1 MWCHLLL
8 AMPLIGLGL
17 FFVLPFSTA
26 LLLYLIVVALSLL
39 LYTKIVEAMRV
50 PITTGAEAF
59 VGQIVTTEADGS
71 IHWQG
76 EWWAATPAF
85 PSQWVRIIG
94 IQGLKMQVIPVM
106 DANHPS
112 PTATSTDTISS

>member
-8 AMPLIGLGL
+8 AMPLISLGL
-17 FFVLPFSTA
+17 FFILPFSTA

-39 LYTKIVEAMRV
+39 LYTKIVEAIHV
-50 PITTGAEAF
+50 PVLTGSEALI
-59 VGQIVTTEADGS
+59 GQVVTTEADGS

-85 PSQWVRIIG
+85 PSQQVRIIG

-106 DANHPS
+106 DANRPS
-112 PTATSTDTISS
+112 LRDSDVDTKSS

>member
-8 AMPLIGLGL
+8 ATPLIGLGL

-39 LYTKIVEAMRV
+39 LYTKIVEAMRT
-50 PITTGAEAF
+50 PIVTGAEAF

-71 IHWQG
+71 IHWKG
-76 EWWAATPAF
+76 EWWTARPAF
-85 PSQWVRIIG
+85 PNCRVRIVG
-94 IQGLKMQVIPVM
+94 VRGLAVQVVPISDTAALPERKE
-106 DANHPS
+106 AIHTN
-112 PTATSTDTISS
+112 PT

>member
-39 LYTKIVEAMRV
+39 LYTKIVEAMHV
-50 PITTGAEAF
+50 PVLTGSEALI
-59 VGQIVTTEADGS
+59 GQIVTTEADGS

-85 PSQWVRIIG
+85 PAQQVRIIG
-94 IQGLKMQVIPVM
+94 IQGLKVQVIPVM

-112 PTATSTDTISS
+112 RVTTNADTISS

>member
-39 LYTKIVEAMRV
+39 LYAKIAEAIRT
-50 PITTGAEAF
+50 PITTGAEAI
-59 VGQIVTTEADGS
+59 VGQTVMTEADGS
-71 IHWQG
+71 IHWKG
-76 EWWAATPAF
+76 EWWTARPAF
-85 PSQWVRIIG
+85 PKRRVRIIG
-94 IQGLKMQVIPVM
+94 IQGLVAQVVPVV
-106 DANHPS
+106 DSNNLYLGQEPIH
-112 PTATSTDTISS
+112 TNRT